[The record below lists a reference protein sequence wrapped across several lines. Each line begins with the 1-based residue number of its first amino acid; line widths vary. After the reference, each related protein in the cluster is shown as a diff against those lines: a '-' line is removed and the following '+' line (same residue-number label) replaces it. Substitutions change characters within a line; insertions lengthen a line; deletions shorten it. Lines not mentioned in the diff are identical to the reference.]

1 MQPPDWLRPN
11 KPIFSEFLRR
21 IFLPFDIRSEQPAET
36 KRKRKT
42 WPDILLKAAEIIEE
56 GGWCQH
62 SYHDDDGRHC
72 AMGAMNLASNHR
84 QTDAHGI
91 ATARLHREVNQ
102 FELYSGEIDITR
114 WNDLLPW
121 DTGAQTVIETMRKV
135 ASQK

>member
-1 MQPPDWLRPN
+1 MMLYDKRW
-11 KPIFSEFLRR
+11 
-21 IFLPFDIRSEQPAET
+21 EQPTET

-42 WPDILLKAAEIIEE
+42 WRDILLKAADIIEE

-102 FELYSGEIDITR
+102 LELYSGEIDITR

-135 ASQK
+135 AAQK